1 MTELAISGDITLEA
15 IPNRPAVFLLWPREG
30 KPYLARTNVL
40 HRRLTRLLGSLRGAA
55 ERIEYQFTGSKLEAQ
70 FLVLDLA
77 RAHLGAAYRQAIR
90 LRAAALCEARS
101 FKPVPAHAGNGEH
114 RPRSRRLFR
123 SFSQSR
129 FGGAF

>member
-1 MTELAISGDITLEA
+1 MTEIAISGDITLEA
-15 IPNRPAVFLLWPREG
+15 IPNRPAVFLLWPRTG

-90 LRAAALCEARS
+90 LRLPPYVKLVLSNQFPRTQ
-101 FKPVPAHAGNGEH
+101 
-114 RPRSRRLFR
+114 RSRRLLR